1 VLLRELVQT
10 SEAVAATSGR
20 TAKITE
26 IAGLLR
32 RAGPGEVPVVVAFLS
47 GELRQR
53 QIGVGYASL
62 GELLRLEPSGQ
73 PTAGPWAR
81 VPLEQAQAA
90 GAPVTGDP
98 LAEAPGGDT
107 SSGAASAGAADMA
120 ATGVSG
126 GTVTGEGPLTVAETD
141 AVFEAVGQVGG
152 AGAQAERRRLL
163 AGLFGR
169 ASQTEREFLVRLL
182 GGELHQGALEG
193 VMTEAVA
200 RAAGVPAAE
209 VRRAHLL
216 AGSLPLVAGAALT
229 AAWVPAPAA
238 VPDAAPATEPAAPD
252 AAPATE
258 PEPDSGAALAA
269 LRAFGLKVGRPLR
282 PMLASSAAT
291 VADAFARLSP
301 AVVEW
306 KIDGIRIQ
314 VHRSGT
320 DVAVFTRTL
329 DDITIRVPE
338 ITEAVLALDV
348 RAAVFDGEA
357 VALAPDGRPR
367 PFQVT
372 ASRTGSHMD
381 VARQRADTPLTPFFF
396 DLLHLDGTDLIDEP
410 AHVRQARLAA
420 VMPAPLL
427 VPRLVTEDVDA
438 AGAFF
443 ADAVER
449 GHEGVVVKSPDAT
462 YAAGRR
468 GSEWIK
474 VKPRHTLDLVILAAE
489 WGHGRRRGWL
499 SNLHLGARDPATG
512 GLVMLGKTFKG
523 LTDEMLTWQTKRLL
537 ELADPPGSGPAG
549 DLKNA
554 YGVLR
559 VRPEL
564 VVEIAFDGVQGS
576 PRYPGGVALR
586 FARVL
591 RHRPDKPAA
600 EADTIES
607 VLALWTGDQPGA
619 GDPG

>member
-1 VLLRELVQT
+1 MLLRELVQT

-20 TAKITE
+20 TAKITQ

-32 RAGPGEVPVVVAFLS
+32 LASPGEVPVVVAFLS

-62 GELLRLEPSGQ
+62 GELLRLEPSGR
-73 PTAGPWAR
+73 PPAGPWAR
-81 VPLEQAQAA
+81 VAAEEAAVA
-90 GAPVTGDP
+90 GAPATGDP
-98 LAEAPGGDT
+98 LAGAAPGADT
-107 SSGAASAGAADMA
+107 ADD
-120 ATGVSG
+120 GLL
-126 GTVTGEGPLTVAETD
+126 TVTETD
-141 AVFEAVGQVGG
+141 AVFEAVGQVAG

-182 GGELHQGALEG
+182 AGELHQGALEG
-193 VMTEAVA
+193 VMAEAVA

-216 AGSLPLVAGAALT
+216 AGSLPLVAQAAL
-229 AAWVPAPAA
+229 AAAQVPAAA
-238 VPDAAPATEPAAPD
+238 GG
-252 AAPATE
+252 PATE
-258 PEPDSGAALAA
+258 PEPGPGAALAAAQVPAAAGGPATEPEPGPGAALAA

-314 VHRSGT
+314 VHRAGPE
-320 DVAVFTRTL
+320 VAVFTRTL

-396 DLLHLDGTDLIDEP
+396 DLLHLDGADLIDEP

-420 VMPAPLL
+420 VMPAHLL
-427 VPRLVTEDVDA
+427 VPRLVTADAEA

-443 ADAVER
+443 ADAVGR
-449 GHEGVVVKSPDAT
+449 GHEGVVVKAPDAR

-474 VKPRHTLDLVILAAE
+474 VKPRHTLDLVVLAAE

-549 DLKNA
+549 DPKDA
-554 YGVLR
+554 YGVQR

-600 EADTIES
+600 EADTIDA
-607 VLALWTGDQPGA
+607 VLALWTGDGP
-619 GDPG
+619 D